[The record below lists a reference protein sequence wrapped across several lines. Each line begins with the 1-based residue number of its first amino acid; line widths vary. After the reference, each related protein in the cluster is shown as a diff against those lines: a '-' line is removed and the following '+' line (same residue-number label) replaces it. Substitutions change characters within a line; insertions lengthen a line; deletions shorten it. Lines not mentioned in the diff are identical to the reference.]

1 MKFADKLK
9 VRLYAA
15 CAIALIGI
23 GLILTGVFTKTEMAS
38 SFGLMFFVVGIAR
51 IIQYKRITK
60 NEGTLHKREVAET
73 DERNVMLWT
82 RARSMTFS
90 VYVLLSAAAV
100 VLLYLSGASQAARIV
115 SYTLWS
121 IVVIYWICYFIIS
134 RKY

>member
-1 MKFADKLK
+1 MKFTDKLK

-15 CAIALIGI
+15 FVIALIGI

-60 NEGTLHKREVAET
+60 NAGTLHKREVAET

-100 VLLYLSGASQAARIV
+100 ILLYLSGVSEAARIV
-115 SYTLWS
+115 SYTLWL

>member
-9 VRLYAA
+9 VRLYSAFV
-15 CAIALIGI
+15 IALIGI

-60 NEGTLHKREVAET
+60 NAGTLHKREVAET

-100 VLLYLSGASQAARIV
+100 ILLYLLGRSEAARIV